1 MIKANKKN
9 LKILSATLLI
19 FGGIVLFIKGYLL
32 LKEANRLFPN
42 IEMISLIMTAAFIFG
57 LLKSRFL
64 ISKFNRRN
72 IKRIDK
78 LKNPKI
84 YQFYEP
90 KFFIFLALM
99 IIIGQTSSI
108 LASGNYNALLIVGG
122 INLTLS
128 TALLKSS
135 VVFLKEA

>member
-78 LKNPKI
+78 LENPKI

-90 KFFIFLALM
+90 RFFLFLALM